1 MDPARANAERV
12 RAGVTGSPPGR
23 SHLHFGVVQ
32 GFVDIHSHMI
42 PSGDDG
48 VRSVDEAVELVLE
61 AGSRGTAVQYATPH
75 AMDRHPFTDERRRRV
90 TAAREQIRARLGGR
104 VDFRVGWEI
113 SPEPWLLDADPRKL
127 SLEGLDACLLELPL
141 PHTGPRNLDTFLA
154 CGEYIAAAGLV
165 PIMGHPERCDLV
177 NGDLDQ
183 VTELRGRGWLAQ
195 VNASS
200 LLGRHGSCVQD
211 AGWTLV
217 ETGRAD
223 IVASD
228 GHRAN
233 RPPWLDEAFAA
244 VAARIGREQAL
255 PLFTGAALAPLATL
269 PLPRAEP
276 A

>member
-1 MDPARANAERV
+1 
-12 RAGVTGSPPGR
+12 
-23 SHLHFGVVQ
+23 VVHR
-32 GFVDIHSHMI
+32 FVDIHSHMI

-61 AGSRGTAVQYATPH
+61 AASRGTAVQYATPH

-90 TAAREQIRARLGGR
+90 TAAREQVRARLEGR

-113 SPEPWLLDADPRKL
+113 SPEPWLLEADPRLL
-127 SLEGLDACLLELPL
+127 SMEGLDACLLELPL
-141 PHTGPRNLDTFLA
+141 PHTGPRDLDMFVA
-154 CGEYIAAAGLV
+154 CGEHIAASGLV

-177 NGDLDQ
+177 LDDLDQ

-200 LLGRHGSCVQD
+200 LLGRHGRDVQD

-223 IVASD
+223 IIASD

-233 RPPWLDEAFAA
+233 RPPWLDEAFAV
-244 VAARIGREQAL
+244 VAARVGREQAL
-255 PLFTGAALAPLATL
+255 PVFTGAALVPLATL

>member
-1 MDPARANAERV
+1 MR
-12 RAGVTGSPPGR
+12 
-23 SHLHFGVVQ
+23 
-32 GFVDIHSHMI
+32 GFVDIHSHMV

-90 TAAREQIRARLGGR
+90 TAAREQIRARLEGR

-113 SPEPWLLDADPRKL
+113 SPERWLLQADPRML
-127 SLEGLDACLLELPL
+127 SMEGLDACLLELPL
-141 PHTGPRNLDTFLA
+141 PHTGPRDLDTFVA
-154 CGEYIAAAGLV
+154 CGEHIASAGLV
-165 PIMGHPERCDLV
+165 PIMGHPERCDLIY
-177 NGDLDQ
+177 GDLGQ
-183 VTELRGRGWLAQ
+183 VIELRGRGWLAQ

-200 LLGRHGSCVQD
+200 LLGRHGRDAQD

-223 IVASD
+223 ILASD

-244 VAARIGREQAL
+244 VVARIGRERAL

-269 PLPRAEP
+269 PLPQAEP

>member
-1 MDPARANAERV
+1 MRTSKQAWYRHVAFRIPPTL
-12 RAGVTGSPPGR
+12 GVMR
-23 SHLHFGVVQ
+23 
-32 GFVDIHSHMI
+32 GFVDIHSHMV

-90 TAAREQIRARLGGR
+90 TAAREQIRARLEGR

-113 SPEPWLLDADPRKL
+113 SPERWLLAADPRML
-127 SLEGLDACLLELPL
+127 SMEGLDACLLELPL
-141 PHTGPRNLDTFLA
+141 PHTGPRNLDTFVA
-154 CGEYIAAAGLV
+154 CGDHIAAAGLV

-177 NGDLDQ
+177 HGDLDR

-200 LLGRHGSCVQD
+200 LLGRHGPDAQD

-217 ETGRAD
+217 ESGRAD

-228 GHRAN
+228 GHRAK
-233 RPPWLDEAFAA
+233 RPPWLDVAFAA
-244 VAARIGREQAL
+244 VAGRIGREQAL
-255 PLFTGAALAPLATL
+255 SLFTGAALAPLATL

>member
-1 MDPARANAERV
+1 MMR
-12 RAGVTGSPPGR
+12 
-23 SHLHFGVVQ
+23 
-32 GFVDIHSHMI
+32 GFVDIHSHMV

-75 AMDRHPFTDERRRRV
+75 AMERHPFTDERRRRV
-90 TAAREQIRARLGGR
+90 TAAREQIRMRLEGR

-113 SPEPWLLDADPRKL
+113 SPEPWLLDADPRML
-127 SLEGLDACLLELPL
+127 SMEGLDACLLELPL
-141 PHTGPRNLDTFLA
+141 PHTGPRDLDTFVA
-154 CGEYIAAAGLV
+154 CAEHIAAAGLV
-165 PIMGHPERCDLV
+165 PIMGHPERCDLIYD
-177 NGDLDQ
+177 DLDQ
-183 VTELRGRGWLAQ
+183 VTELRGRGWLSQ

-200 LLGRHGSCVQD
+200 LLGRHGGHVQD

-223 IVASD
+223 LVASD

-244 VAARIGREQAL
+244 VAVRIGREAAL